1 MEKLIAIAQS
11 LLDGLKWLLEGSN
24 WLILLP
30 FFCVSFY
37 IMFQMVRRKE
47 KGLIFVWYLATI
59 ALGSLMLQIAVNSEV
74 ALIFAAVLISLYVVV
89 CIPYLGHRM
98 HLIKKGKHAA
108 PYRSVKEEK
117 EVG

>member
-30 FFCVSFY
+30 FICVSFY
-37 IMFQMVRRKE
+37 IMYQMVKRKE
-47 KGLIFVWYLATI
+47 KGLILVWYLATVAI
-59 ALGSLMLQIAVNSEV
+59 GSLMLQIAVDTQV
-74 ALIFAAVLISLYVVV
+74 ALIFAAVLIGLYVV
-89 CIPYLGHRM
+89 IYIRYLGHRM

-108 PYRSVKEEK
+108 RYRSIKE
-117 EVG
+117 